1 MGDVAWG
8 SDGVAMQK
16 LAMLGRRRDALRARR
31 KSGEVIDEAKLRG
44 IDARMD
50 AICGG
55 GDVGFTPNPVKHAD
69 EPKFT
74 RPPAVLVERM
84 VDNPLDTEGQATAG
98 AGYRKIRAT
107 VNMVERIGG
116 LARVKGL
123 TEVQIEAASRYRRM
137 WEGAQLGAGQ
147 AIDYGRVKVDT
158 SGPGADGGLA
168 GAMDAMQGW
177 TQAVQAIGSIG
188 SSMLNDVVCQNMS
201 LREAARRRNICDGGR
216 GFIAFNAEFRRV
228 LDVLAEHL
236 RLVGRGVRAPMRFEG
251 ARPTTLVDGARE
263 VA

>member
-8 SDGVAMQK
+8 SEGVAMQK
-16 LAMLGRRRDALRARR
+16 LAMLGRRRDALQARR
-31 KSGEVIDEAKLRG
+31 KSGEVIDEGKLRG

-55 GDVGFTPNPVKHAD
+55 GDVGFTPNPVKRAD

-137 WEGAQLGAGQ
+137 WEGAQLGAGG

-168 GAMDAMQGW
+168 GSMDALEGYRR
-177 TQAVQAIGSIG
+177 AVDALGMTGSA
-188 SSMLNDVVCQNMS
+188 LLDQVVCQDKS
-201 LREAARRRNICDGGR
+201 LRDVARKRGGLGGR
-216 GFIAFNAEFRRV
+216 ARSGIDAELRAT
-228 LDVLAEHL
+228 LDRLADHL